1 MTPEQ
6 RLVRNIQSVMGPQ
19 KITVYQGIVTAVDG
33 ATCTVE
39 FASQQVDGVRLRA
52 SLAEVETQMLVVP
65 KIGSAVVVGSL
76 SGDLSDL
83 AVLVVDE
90 AERIE
95 IRGGKLGGLVNIEP
109 LVDGLNRLVQAYNG
123 HTHSIPAGGVVVAN
137 GTNPAPVAVPKTN
150 RPATEFDREKLE
162 DKNVTH

>member
-6 RLVRNIQSVMGPQ
+6 RLIRNIRAVQGPRE
-19 KITVYQGIVTAVDG
+19 ITVYQGIVTAVDG

-39 FASQQVDGVRLRA
+39 FASQQVEGVRLRA
-52 SLAEVETQMLVVP
+52 SLSEVESQMLVVP

-83 AVLVVDE
+83 VALVFDEVD
-90 AERIE
+90 RIE
-95 IRGGKLGGLVNIEP
+95 IRGGQLGGLVNIKP

-123 HTHSIPAGGVVVAN
+123 HTHSIPSGGVVVVN
-137 GTNPAPVAVPKTN
+137 GTNPAPVTVPKTN